1 MLSCWQFCDNE
12 AKSAPDAAGGRSST
26 LSQAQ
31 SDFAKASWDK
41 AILLYRRYLRAV
53 PNDYQAWNQL
63 AAAYYHSGQVKTALS
78 TLQRIQKNSP
88 SRSFNFFYQG
98 MCIAVL
104 YGDNGAVK
112 YWEYATHWA
121 DEFGARAT
129 YELAIHHYRSRDE
142 GKAKQLLT
150 TYLQKFPRGPDAA
163 AVKDLLKAVGSE
175 KKIGDLK
182 GFERPDPEL
191 TIFKYHPF
199 SLFKTP
205 HFWQLQIDSLG
216 QESQGYQ
223 PAKEIGNLE
232 EKNSSAYSL
241 RTKSSIGVGPIRQQ
255 GAVSFAGYT
264 YKQDWLIQPETLQ
277 AFFGESFSLE
287 AFPIRG
293 DLMERS
299 HQFFGD
305 VRKQFSPSLF
315 AGAYARIEFSR
326 VGSSFFPSPDESSL
340 KVVTPNRDVQ
350 LFIPW
355 VGWTWNESSRS
366 MLSLYLK
373 KEIHRQSSEHSN
385 KTYDLNIAAG
395 DPAIS
400 FTISH
405 AIDLT
410 NKNLNLNVDLF
421 QYEFIFNDYWL
432 DNSRTGGLLGVNY
445 AMFKGFGAGLVL
457 GLYQDKYKLPHV
469 RTENCSNAPP
479 TQATSDENIRV
490 YCARKDAG
498 QMAQVT
504 VYYDKST
511 NLRFQFRALMVENKS
526 NQKVFSNSET
536 AYSGG
541 VSWSFPGT
549 VRVTRMTE
557 RFADAAFT
565 KDTDE

>member
-1 MLSCWQFCDNE
+1 MLSCWQLSDNE
-12 AKSAPDAAGGRSST
+12 AKSAPDSGNVRVSS

-31 SDFAKASWDK
+31 AEFAKGSWDK
-41 AILLYRRYLRAV
+41 AITLYRRHLRTV

-78 TLQRIQKNSP
+78 TLERIQKNTP

-104 YGDNGAVK
+104 YGDSSAVK
-112 YWEYATHWA
+112 YWEYAAHWT

-129 YELAIHHYRSRDE
+129 YELALHHYRTGDDA
-142 GKAKQLLT
+142 KAKQWLT
-150 TYLQKFPRGPDAA
+150 TYLQKFPRGPDSAS
-163 AVKDLLKAVGSE
+163 VKDLLKSAGE
-175 KKIGDLK
+175 DKKTDAAK

-191 TIFKYHPF
+191 SIFKYHPW
-199 SLFKTP
+199 SLLKTP
-205 HFWQLQIDSLG
+205 HFWQLQIESHG
-216 QESQGYQ
+216 KESQGYQ
-223 PAKEIGNLE
+223 PSQEIGNIE

-241 RTKSSIGVGPIRQQ
+241 KTKSSIGVGPIRQQ
-255 GAVSFAGYT
+255 GAISFAGYT

-277 AFFGESFSLE
+277 AFLSESFSLE

-293 DLMERS
+293 DMMERS

-315 AGAYARIEFSR
+315 AGAYARLEFSK

-355 VGWTWNESSRS
+355 VGWTWNSSQRS
-366 MLSLYLK
+366 MLSFYFK
-373 KEIHRQSSEHSN
+373 KEIHRQSGEHSN
-385 KTYDLNIAAG
+385 KTYDLNLSG
-395 DPAIS
+395 GEPAIS
-400 FTISH
+400 FTLSH
-405 AIDLT
+405 AVDFSD
-410 NKNLNLNVDLF
+410 KNLNLNFDLF
-421 QYEFIFNDYWL
+421 QYEFIYNDYWL

-445 AMFKGFGAGLVL
+445 SIFKGL
-457 GLYQDKYKLPHV
+457 GSSLIVGMYQDKYKLPHV
-469 RTENCSNAPP
+469 RTENCGNVPP
-479 TQATSDENIRV
+479 TDPTSDDNARV
-490 YCARKDAG
+490 YCVRQDAG
-498 QMAQVT
+498 QLVQVT

-511 NLRFQFRALMVENKS
+511 NLRFQFQALMVENKS
-526 NQKVFSNSET
+526 NRKVFSDSEV

-549 VRVTRMTE
+549 VRVSRMTE